1 MSIDPVNISSEGI
14 DPAQATQPNEL
25 PPNAGEDQQVS
36 PDSDSVA
43 LPSKPKELD
52 QLASTVDQSRAE
64 NLDKVREALESDT
77 YQVSATNIAEKL
89 IDANKK

>member
-14 DPAQATQPNEL
+14 DPAQATQPNEVA
-25 PPNAGEDQQVS
+25 PNASEDQQVS
-36 PDSDSVA
+36 PGSDSVA
-43 LPSKPKELD
+43 LPAKAKELD

-64 NLDKVREALESDT
+64 HLNKVREALESDT
-77 YQVSATNIAEKL
+77 YEVSATTIAEKL